1 MSRTKDMDMTKG
13 PVLRQLTQFAI
24 PVLFGMV
31 FQKVYN
37 FADAYIVGHY
47 LGDEALAAVSICGT
61 VMFMLFSI
69 NAGISTGV
77 GVVISQFF
85 GANKPQEMKKA
96 FVASVY
102 VAIGVVILATSI
114 GIVSA
119 EPVLRLMQTSDE
131 PMPQAKEY
139 LNLRN

>member
-1 MSRTKDMDMTKG
+1 MSSKKVMDMTRG
-13 PVLRQLTQFAI
+13 PVLSQMTKFAV

-31 FQKVYN
+31 FQKIYN

-85 GANKPQEMKKA
+85 GATGIWMAWPISWAIATVLSVTFYCMGTWKKHIET
-96 FVASVY
+96 VE
-102 VAIGVVILATSI
+102 VI
-114 GIVSA
+114 
-119 EPVLRLMQTSDE
+119 E
-131 PMPQAKEY
+131 
-139 LNLRN
+139 